1 MYVDLS
7 DEELMELVAEGDGM
21 AFHELAVRVR
31 PGVRAFLARLG
42 CGVAEGEDLAQEA
55 LIRLWLH
62 RGSYTPGRPLR
73 PYLLTIVKNAYLSH
87 CERRSTRAE
96 VVPLS
101 SEPSALDRLLL
112 RAGWQVEGPEAEV
125 MGRYREYRLA
135 RAVAE
140 LPAGERLVFVLKHHE
155 GMRYGDIAVLLGI
168 AEGTVKSR
176 MFRAVRLLRKALPD
190 LDPDGPT
197 EEV

>member
-1 MYVDLS
+1 MYLDLS
-7 DEELMELVAEGDGM
+7 DEELMELVAEGDEM
-21 AFHELAVRVR
+21 AFQELAVRAR
-31 PGVRAFLARLG
+31 PGVKAFLSRLG
-42 CGVAEGEDLAQEA
+42 CGVAEGDDLAQEA

-62 RGSYTPGRPLR
+62 RGSYVAGKPLR
-73 PYLLTIVKNAYLSH
+73 PYLLTIAKNAYLSH
-87 CERRSTRAE
+87 CERRATRAE
-96 VVPLS
+96 TVPLS
-101 SEPSALDRLLL
+101 AEPSDLDRLLL

-135 RAVAE
+135 RAVAD
-140 LPAGERLVFVLKHHE
+140 LPTGERLVFVLKHHE
-155 GMRYGDIAVLLGI
+155 GMRYADIAAMLGI

-190 LDPDGPT
+190 LDPDGHQ